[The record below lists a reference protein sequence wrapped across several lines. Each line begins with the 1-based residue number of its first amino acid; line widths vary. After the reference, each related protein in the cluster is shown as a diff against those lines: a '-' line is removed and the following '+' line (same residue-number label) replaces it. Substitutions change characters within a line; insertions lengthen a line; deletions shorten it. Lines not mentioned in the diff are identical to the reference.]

1 MKENADSGL
10 SEVVSVALI
19 LTVLILIIIMWVLI
33 AFPIMGTNAEQV
45 HNGDVFLE
53 FAQMKADVDTV
64 WLSNSTGIT
73 RQAVFTLSP
82 AADRTEVT
90 IFPNLLLAA
99 SFGTVTLTHGNTYD
113 VDTGGVTETYAAVQ
127 IIYTSSNMYAEEIN
141 ILYNGGTLSQNDRVI
156 LSGSD
161 SGSGSYVVVVN
172 TADVPEMVIGGSG
185 VATLNYRLEEIIDPT
200 PGSSDVDHLCVFSM
214 ELR

>member
-1 MKENADSGL
+1 MNENADSGL

-99 SFGTVTLTHGNTYD
+99 SFGTVSLKHGQSYSD
-113 VDTGGVTETYAAVQ
+113 HGETYAAVK
-127 IIYTSSNMYAEEIN
+127 IVYTSSNMYAEEIN
-141 ILYNGGTLSQNDRVI
+141 ITYDGGILRQNGQVI
-156 LSGSD
+156 LPGSD
-161 SGSGSYVVVVN
+161 SGSKRYVVVVN
-172 TADVPEMVIGGSG
+172 TTEVPEATIGGSG
-185 VATLNYRLEEIIDPT
+185 VVTLNYQLEKIIVRP
-200 PGSSDVDHLCVFSM
+200 SSSSEPSLCVFWM
-214 ELR
+214 EMR

>member
-1 MKENADSGL
+1 MKERVDSGL

-19 LTVLILIIIMWVLI
+19 LTVLILIVIIWVLI

-53 FAQMKADVDTV
+53 FAHMKADVDTV

-82 AADRTEVT
+82 ASDRTEVT

-99 SFGTVTLTHGNTYD
+99 SFGSVTLTYGSTYYR
-113 VDTGGVTETYAAVQ
+113 GTETYATVKLL
-127 IIYTSSNMYAEEIN
+127 YTSSNMYAEEIN
-141 ILYNGGTLSQNDRVI
+141 ILYDGGTLLQNDNVI
-156 LSGSD
+156 LPGSD
-161 SGSGSYVVVVN
+161 FGSGRYVVVVN
-172 TADVPEMVIGGSG
+172 TAEVPEASIGGSG
-185 VATLNYRLEEIIDPT
+185 VVTLNYRLKEILDPA
-200 PGSSDVDHLCVFSM
+200 PGSSDVDHLCVFTM
-214 ELR
+214 GLQ

>member
-1 MKENADSGL
+1 MKDNADSGL

-19 LTVLILIIIMWVLI
+19 LTVLIVIIAMWALI

-90 IFPNLLLAA
+90 MFPNLLLAA
-99 SFGTVTLTHGNTYD
+99 SFGEVSLKHGQSYPYN
-113 VDTGGVTETYAAVQ
+113 GETYAAVQ
-127 IIYTSSNMYAEEIN
+127 LVYTSSNMYAEEIN
-141 ILYNGGTLSQNDRVI
+141 ITYDGGTLRQNGQVI
-156 LSGSD
+156 LPGSD
-161 SGSGSYVVVVN
+161 SGVKRYVVVVN
-172 TADVPEMVIGGSG
+172 TTEVPEAIIGGSG
-185 VATLNYRLEEIIDPT
+185 VVTLNYQLEKIIVRP
-200 PGSSDVDHLCVFSM
+200 SSSSEPSLCVFWM
-214 ELR
+214 EMR

>member
-1 MKENADSGL
+1 MNKNADSGL

-19 LTVLILIIIMWVLI
+19 LTVLILVIIMWVLI

-90 IFPNLLLAA
+90 VFPNLLLAA
-99 SFGTVTLTHGNTYD
+99 SFGTVTLQYGSMYTRGS
-113 VDTGGVTETYAAVQ
+113 ETYATVE
-127 IIYTSSNMYAEEIN
+127 ILYTSSNMYAEEIN
-141 ILYNGGTLSQNDRVI
+141 ILYDGGTLSQNDRVI

-161 SGSGSYVVVVN
+161 FGSGSYVVVVN
-172 TADVPEMVIGGSG
+172 TADVPETVIGGSG
-185 VATLNYRLEEIIDPT
+185 VATLNYRLKEIIDPT
-200 PGSSDVDHLCVFSM
+200 PGSSDVDHLCVFTM
-214 ELR
+214 GLQ

>member
-1 MKENADSGL
+1 MNKNADSGL

-19 LTVLILIIIMWVLI
+19 LTVLILVIIMWVLI

-99 SFGTVTLTHGNTYD
+99 SFGTVMLTYGTTY
-113 VDTGGVTETYAAVQ
+113 TRGSETYAAVQ

-141 ILYNGGTLSQNDRVI
+141 ILYDGGTLSQNDRII

-161 SGSGSYVVVVN
+161 FGSGSYVVVVN
-172 TADVPEMVIGGSG
+172 TADVPETVIGGSG
-185 VATLNYRLEEIIDPT
+185 VATLNYRLKEIIDPT
-200 PGSSDVDHLCVFSM
+200 PGSSDVDHLCVFTM
-214 ELR
+214 GLQ

>member
-1 MKENADSGL
+1 MKKNADSGL

-19 LTVLILIIIMWVLI
+19 LTVLILIIVMWVLI

-90 IFPNLLLAA
+90 IFPNLFLAA
-99 SFGTVTLTHGNTYD
+99 SFGTITLTYGNTYD
-113 VDTGGVTETYAAVQ
+113 VDIEGVIETYADVNL
-127 IIYTSSNMYAEEIN
+127 IYTSSNMYAEEIE
-141 ILYNGGTLSQNDRVI
+141 IIYDGGTLSQNDRVI

-161 SGSGSYVVVVN
+161 SGSRRYIVVVN
-172 TADVPEMVIGGSG
+172 TAEVRETVIGGSG
-185 VATLNYRLEEIIDPT
+185 VATLNYRLEKIVPS
-200 PGSSDVDHLCVFSM
+200 GSDYLCVFSM